1 MQINNYLKKY
11 QPIACR
17 VLENAIK
24 SNKISH
30 AYLLIG
36 ESGIPLKDIALF
48 FAKSILCDN
57 PNPLA
62 CENCITCRR
71 IEKNE
76 YSDVLLFD
84 GKERTIK
91 KEDIEQI
98 TSNFSRTALEEKGKT
113 LYIINLVENM
123 TNEAV
128 NSLLKFLEEPGKD
141 TYAFLTTENES
152 KVLPT
157 IISRAQGIRLKLINQ
172 GLIISEAIEIGVSNE
187 DAELLSSFYNNAE
200 LIKEQYNDSFYQNI
214 KKQIYEYI
222 TILDSNFYSS
232 IEYCDENIIPI
243 IKTKEQARIF
253 FDILT
258 VIFQDIENAKIG
270 NTLILQSY
278 DTIIRSLSKKLK
290 HIDKSLLEIMNAR
303 TQLDLNLNI
312 PLLINKTTTII
323 IKETL
328 WQIINILSG

>member
-328 WQIINILSG
+328 